1 LEQNKHY
8 QELVKL
14 LLPKEIF
21 EYFEISSLN
30 VSADSLRVYLDEQDK
45 KPFVFSDQK
54 LTSKGFH
61 SEVVIQDFP
70 LRDKAVFCMFAAAA
84 G

>member
-8 QELVKL
+8 QELIKL

-21 EYFEISSLN
+21 EYFEITSLN
-30 VSADSLRVYLDEQDK
+30 VSADALRVHLDEQDK
-45 KPFVFSDQK
+45 KPLVFSDKK
-54 LTSKGFH
+54 LSSKGFH

-70 LRDKAVFCMFAAAA
+70 LREKAVFLPS
-84 G
+84 